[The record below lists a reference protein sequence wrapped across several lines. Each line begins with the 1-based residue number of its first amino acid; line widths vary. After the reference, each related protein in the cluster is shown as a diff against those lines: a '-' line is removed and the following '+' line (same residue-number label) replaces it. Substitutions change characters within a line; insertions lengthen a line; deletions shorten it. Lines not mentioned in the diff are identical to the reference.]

1 MFSSIGT
8 VSTTSMEAGAMN
20 LFTAIG
26 QPLLAPI
33 GAIVL
38 FGLVMFVAIAG
49 VKSVVTR

>member
-1 MFSSIGT
+1 MFDNVTPI
-8 VSTTSMEAGAMN
+8 STSSMESGAWN
-20 LFTAIG
+20 LFQAIG
-26 QPLLAPI
+26 EPLLFPI